1 MLEKLKNSKS
11 NTKRNDIQ
19 EALIKSGLTDLKEEI
34 KDMSKQEKET
44 ENPNEIVDI
53 A

>member
-1 MLEKLKNSKS
+1 MLEKLTKSKS